1 CARST
6 LRIYDNNYNY
16 W

>member
-6 LRIYDNNYNY
+6 LRIYDNVYNY

>member
-1 CARST
+1 CARSN
-6 LRIYDNNYNY
+6 LRIYDNNYNF